1 VTPPALAPVTD
12 SSGKLGNLPLQTQ
25 LFSGDGDSL
34 IDYNRR
40 RTVLGVGLSL
50 VNQ

>member
-1 VTPPALAPVTD
+1 MAAAN
-12 SSGKLGNLPLQTQ
+12 SAICPLHTQ